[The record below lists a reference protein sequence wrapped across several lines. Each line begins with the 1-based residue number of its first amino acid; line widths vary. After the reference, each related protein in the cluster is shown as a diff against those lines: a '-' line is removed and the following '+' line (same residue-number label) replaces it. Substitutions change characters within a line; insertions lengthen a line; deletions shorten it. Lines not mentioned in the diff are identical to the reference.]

1 MSFTAVL
8 YTIRVNTS
16 ASSLRTPTRELL
28 ERQRVT
34 EKKKKM
40 KKKKKRAAGDGK
52 RKRGEKIKPWGL
64 KHFGNN

>member
-34 EKKKKM
+34 EQKKKKN
-40 KKKKKRAAGDGK
+40 KKKRAAGDGK
-52 RKRGEKIKPWGL
+52 RKRGKK
-64 KHFGNN
+64 